1 MKQSLILYGALL
13 FLFFTSILGFNHRIN
28 LHNLPSL
35 TSEVSSGKKLTN
47 SYTLVVPNPSTGIL
61 NLWCKKDLKNPVFV
75 KALNENGNQMNSF
88 KTLVIEGIEN
98 HRFIQL
104 NTLSMQKG
112 EYTIELSDI
121 NGESFVRKIFLS
133 K

>member
-104 NTLSMQKG
+104 NTL
-112 EYTIELSDI
+112 
-121 NGESFVRKIFLS
+121 
-133 K
+133 